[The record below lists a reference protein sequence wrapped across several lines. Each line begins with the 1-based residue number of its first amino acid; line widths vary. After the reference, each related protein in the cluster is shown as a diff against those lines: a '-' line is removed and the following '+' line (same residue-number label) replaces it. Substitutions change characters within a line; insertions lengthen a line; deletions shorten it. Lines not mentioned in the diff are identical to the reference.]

1 MIDLDLSRYDLL
13 AKRFA
18 EEQTNDVAFLKSG
31 IATRNKQFNKLI
43 DTIERVAIRSDE
55 PILLTGQQVSRSFWA

>member
-31 IATRNKQFNKLI
+31 IATRNKQFNNVIISNELQ
-43 DTIERVAIRSDE
+43 EEHFVWS
-55 PILLTGQQVSRSFWA
+55 V